1 MQGTGTQTDPYI
13 PETWDEFVTAVGTN
27 HAYVSLPEGG
37 GTFNMNEIAPEGDFI
52 VYIRC
57 EQLNGNGW
65 IIHAPH
71 NVEFSGSSNERTN
84 GLVINDL
91 HFLEIIFEAAS
102 SHKCMFDGNKYYRL
116 KFNRCAFSGRV
127 DGYEGGYLFGDV
139 DKLDQCDIEIA
150 FVGKAHN
157 LFGSATY
164 GLTATSVNAKLD
176 YSGCTYT
183 STETITTQS
192 NKIIKYSFFEI
203 TNCNLDLDFQG
214 SRSVFHFNDNGGYVR
229 NADGEKKIVTEEQ
242 LRDAA
247 YLNSVGYPISLRGL
261 S

>member
-13 PETWDEFVTAVGTN
+13 PETWDEFVTAVGTI
-27 HAYVSLPEGG
+27 HKYVSLPEGG
-37 GTFNMNEIAPEGDFI
+37 GQFNMNEIAPEGGI
-52 VYIRC
+52 EVTIKC

-71 NVEFSGSSNERTN
+71 NVRFKGSSNENTN

-91 HFLEIIFEAAS
+91 HFLEIIFEPDDS
-102 SHKCMFDGNKYYRL
+102 NKFMIGGGNYWYRL
-116 KFNRCAFSGRV
+116 KFNRCAFSGQI
-127 DGYEGGYLFGDV
+127 DGYEGGYLFDNI
-139 DKLDQCDIEIA
+139 DKLDQCSIRLA
-150 FVGKAHN
+150 FVGKAHK
-157 LFGSATY
+157 LFNGSATRSI
-164 GLTATSVNAKLD
+164 TATSVTARLD

-183 STETITTQS
+183 SSETITTQS
-192 NKIIKYSFFEI
+192 NKKINYSFFEI

-229 NADGEKKIVTEEQ
+229 NADGEKEVVTEEQ

-247 YLNSVGYPISLRGL
+247 YLNSVGYPISLGG
-261 S
+261 